1 MSTDRFSAVMFD
13 LDGTLLDTI
22 TELADSMNTVLER
35 LHLPVHDVASY
46 KYHVGDGIEILARR
60 VLPDDRQDEKTI
72 KLCIEGM
79 ESEYEQRWS
88 RSATYNGIPEL
99 LTALSERSIPLTV
112 FSNKPDVF
120 TRKVISTLLPDWR
133 FERVVGA
140 LEGIP
145 KKPDPAGALKI
156 ASDLDITPESF
167 LYVGDTNTDMKT
179 AVAAG
184 MYPVGVLWGFR
195 QSDELSEAGARTLI
209 AHPLELLDL
218 L

>member
-1 MSTDRFSAVMFD
+1 MSNNRFSAVMFD

-22 TELADSMNTVLER
+22 KDLADSMNAVLEK
-35 LHLPVHDVASY
+35 LHLPPHDVASY

-60 VLPDDRQDEKTI
+60 VLPDNRQDAQTI
-72 KLCIEGM
+72 KLCVEGM
-79 ESEYEQRWS
+79 ESEYEKRWY
-88 RSATYNGIPEL
+88 RSTAYKGIPEL

-120 TRKVISTLLPDWR
+120 TRKVISTLLPDWS
-133 FERVVGA
+133 FNRVVGA
-140 LEGIP
+140 LEGVP

-156 ASDLDITPESF
+156 ASDLDIAPESF
-167 LYVGDTNTDMKT
+167 LYVGDTNTDMQT

-195 QSDELSEAGARTLI
+195 SSGELTDAGAKTLI
-209 AHPLELLDL
+209 AQPLELLDL